1 MRCQTA
7 MKHDCAVNEVKE
19 HRAGIQ
25 ANEQAALKKQAVGNM
40 AGDKRKRPCGSVK

>member
-7 MKHDCAVNEVKE
+7 MRHDCAVNEVKE

-25 ANEQAALKKQAVGNM
+25 ASEQAALKNRQLVIWRGTNVRGR
-40 AGDKRKRPCGSVK
+40 AGA